1 MTLELFFVGASFVV
15 GVSQMAEAWVLLRE
29 GGKLRAAVAASS
41 ALEFVWVVFCVYLLV
56 TGRLE
61 YARWLAMMFLV
72 YFPVAIFVSM
82 RTDPDLFRRTPET
95 LRVPKV
101 VAWMGGAFGAAYAL
115 GALVLLA
122 R

>member
-15 GVSQMAEAWVLLRE
+15 GVAQMAEAWVLVRE
-29 GGKLRAAVAASS
+29 QGKLVAATAASS
-41 ALEFVWVVFCVYLLV
+41 ALEFGWAVFCVYLLV

-61 YARWLAMMFLV
+61 FARWLAIMFLA
-72 YFPVAIFVSM
+72 YIPVAILVSV
-82 RTDPDLFRRTPET
+82 RADPGLFTRTPET
-95 LRVPKV
+95 VRVPKV
-101 VAWMGGAFGAAYAL
+101 VAWTGGMFGAAYAA

>member
-1 MTLELFFVGASFVV
+1 MTVELFFVAGSFVV
-15 GVSQMAEAWVLLRE
+15 GVAQMAEASILLRE

-41 ALEFVWVVFCVYLLV
+41 ALEFAWAVFCVYLLV

-61 YARWLAMMFLV
+61 FARWLAIMFLA
-72 YFPVAIFVSM
+72 YIPVAIFVSI
-82 RTDPDLFRRTPET
+82 RADPDLFTRTPENV
-95 LRVPKV
+95 RVPKV
-101 VAWMGGAFGAAYAL
+101 VAWMGGAFGAAYAA